1 MERTVTHT
9 SSGNQKK
16 APEKKILINTD
27 DSKVLKKKSIKNKN
41 Q

>member
-9 SSGNQKK
+9 GSGNQKK
-16 APEKKILINTD
+16 APEKKILVKKNQ
-27 DSKVLKKKSIKNKN
+27 KKSKKNKN

>member
-1 MERTVTHT
+1 MERTITHT

-16 APEKKILINTD
+16 APEKKILVKKN
-27 DSKVLKKKSIKNKN
+27 KKKSIKNKN